1 MIGTNTPQLN
11 SQILLHPLKHVNDRL
26 LDGRDLHAELTTRLH
41 QLARVQLVVRASRGE
56 DLRLLL
62 QREVRVGEG
71 RVDVL
76 LVQIQNLVVRDGAG
90 IGEVE
95 HAATVVQRHLDA
107 DGKQVVQHGH
117 GVGDV
122 HHALVLGDLCHEV
135 ARRQV
140 VRNGHAHA
148 ENQHVGIHLL

>member
-1 MIGTNTPQLN
+1 M
-11 SQILLHPLKHVNDRL
+11 
-26 LDGRDLHAELTTRLH
+26 
-41 QLARVQLVVRASRGE
+41 
-56 DLRLLL
+56 
-62 QREVRVGEG
+62 
-71 RVDVL
+71 
-76 LVQIQNLVVRDGAG
+76 RDGAG

-107 DGKQVVQHGH
+107 DGQQVVQHRH

-122 HHALVLGDLCHEV
+122 HHALVLGDLRHEV